1 MSNPTGRD
9 PKHVTGENIGWQPK
23 PGAAASKIATALTK
37 AGYEAKAVDHG
48 LAVRIFAV
56 GTTDQRAIVW
66 LPLGEPTPTGLGDLY
81 LWGRTGDEFQA
92 PDDTG
97 LADLVSRIVATLR

>member
-1 MSNPTGRD
+1 MSNTGRS
-9 PKHVTGENIGWQPK
+9 PKHVSGENVGWQPK
-23 PGAAASKIATALTK
+23 PGAAASKIAAALTK

-48 LAVRIFAV
+48 LAVRILAEGSEV
-56 GTTDQRAIVW
+56 QRAIVW

-92 PDDTG
+92 PDDTE
-97 LADLVSRIVATLR
+97 LPDLVTRIVATLR

>member
-1 MSNPTGRD
+1 MSTATEERGRRTA
-9 PKHVTGENIGWQPK
+9 KQL
-23 PGAAASKIATALTK
+23 AAAISK

-48 LAVRIFAV
+48 YAVRICNE
-56 GTTDQRAIVW
+56 GTDVQRAIVW
-66 LPLGEPTPTGLGDLY
+66 LPLGEPTPTGLGSVY

-97 LADLVSRIVATLR
+97 LADLVTRIVATLR